1 MLTRILEA
9 ILMVAGEPLSLER
22 LERLFEESE
31 KPDRAALRA
40 AVSELQKESEHRSIE
55 LVEVAGGYRFQ
66 TKKNYAEW
74 VGRLFTEKPLRYS
87 RAFLETLALIAY
99 KQPITR
105 AEIEAVRGVGVN
117 STILKTLLEREW
129 IRVVG
134 YREVPGRPT
143 LYGTTK
149 SFLDHFGLKE
159 LSELPSLESPKAVD
173 RLGLPTAEVVTDSQA
188 GPETSSHEQAH
199 LHPYSQ
205 SLPVPDAG

>member
-22 LERLFEESE
+22 LERLFEEQE
-31 KPDRAALRA
+31 KPDRAALRVA
-40 AVSELQKESEHRSIE
+40 LLELQKESENRAIE

-74 VGRLFTEKPLRYS
+74 VGRLLREKPMRYS

-105 AEIEAVRGVGVN
+105 AEIEAVRGVTVN
-117 STILKTLLEREW
+117 SNILKTLLEREW

-149 SFLDHFGLKE
+149 TFLDYFGLKDP
-159 LSELPSLESPKAVD
+159 SELPSLESPKAVD
-173 RLGLPTAEVVTDSQA
+173 RMCLPTAEGVTDCRA
-188 GPETSSHEQAH
+188 YPETSS
-199 LHPYSQ
+199 L
-205 SLPVPDAG
+205 